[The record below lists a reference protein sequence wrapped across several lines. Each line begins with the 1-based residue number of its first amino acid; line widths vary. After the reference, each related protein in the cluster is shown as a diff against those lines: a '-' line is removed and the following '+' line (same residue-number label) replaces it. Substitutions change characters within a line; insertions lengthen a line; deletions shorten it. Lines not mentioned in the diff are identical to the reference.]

1 MSLVG
6 LLNPTSDTIWGRGLR
21 TTPEFHGSV
30 TKLITQDVVILPAM
44 IITAKG
50 NKAKLLLIEFRF

>member
-21 TTPEFHGSV
+21 TTPEFHGSIA
-30 TKLITQDVVILPAM
+30 KLITQDVVILTAM

-50 NKAKLLLIEFRF
+50 NKAKSAKRKGT

>member
-6 LLNPTSDTIWGRGLR
+6 LLNPTSDTICGRGLR
-21 TTPEFHGSV
+21 TAPEFHGSIA
-30 TKLITQDVVILPAM
+30 KLITQDVIILPAM

-50 NKAKLLLIEFRF
+50 NKARSAKRKGT